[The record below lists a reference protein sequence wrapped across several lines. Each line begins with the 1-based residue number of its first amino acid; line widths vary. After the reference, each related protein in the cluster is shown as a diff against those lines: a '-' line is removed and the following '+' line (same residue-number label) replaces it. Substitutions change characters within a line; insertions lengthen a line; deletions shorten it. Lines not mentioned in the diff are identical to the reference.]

1 MFRNW
6 SGRTHEEIAQ
16 AREDRM
22 NGTRFGEVKGY
33 DGPPQPVPEVPANDA
48 DTRPKAH
55 RTMK

>member
-22 NGTRFGEVKGY
+22 NGTRFGEVKDY
-33 DGPPQPVPEVPANDA
+33 DGRPLPAPESPATA
-48 DTRPKAH
+48 LTPGRTRAVL
-55 RTMK
+55 